1 MEEIKALFQLD
12 FVSIIIS
19 IVIIM
24 SAVVSIATLI
34 GKFSVIIGKPVKWI
48 KKKNEDHE
56 LLIQTIKNVELL
68 QTRQDEAIKQS
79 IRHDEMIKDDMNKL
93 TETVNGIAIT
103 LTEMQERESS
113 TELAK
118 LKDKLLAYYREY
130 KDKSEWNYLESDVF
144 WGLYDS
150 YIDHK
155 GNSFVKDE
163 IAPAMRK
170 LTINS

>member
-56 LLIQTIKNVELL
+56 LLIQTIKNVESL
-68 QTRQDEAIKQS
+68 QKKQDEAIKQS
-79 IRHDEMIKDDMNKL
+79 ILHDGLIKDDINKL
-93 TETVNGIAIT
+93 TETVNGIAVT
-103 LTEMQERESS
+103 LTEMQKRESL

-130 KDKSEWNYLESDVF
+130 KDKDEWNHLESDVF

-150 YIDHK
+150 YIEHG
-155 GNSFVKDE
+155 GNSFVKKE
-163 IAPAMRK
+163 IEPVMRK
-170 LTINS
+170 LRINS